1 MTDGRRRPRG
11 GVMSEI
17 SSLGG
22 DVEHAARRS
31 TEELADF
38 ATVLIGGSR

>member
-1 MTDGRRRPRG
+1 
-11 GVMSEI
+11 MSEI